1 MNRIIK
7 NFVTHIL
14 YALESG
20 FVYMISNDLFVD
32 SIHWDIKFKN
42 EIKNFSL
49 LYSTYQNEYWIV
61 IYILFYVQTWK

>member
-32 SIHWDIKFKN
+32 SIH
-42 EIKNFSL
+42 
-49 LYSTYQNEYWIV
+49 
-61 IYILFYVQTWK
+61 